1 MILQQL
7 HARRIYSPA
16 YTLAASQD
24 LWGQW
29 DVQPSEPLESS
40 SVLFVSYCLSEDRRW
55 LLATCT
61 DESGALMEQTFVNI
75 LMPESLVTS
84 TPAPLPASSS
94 DETGTF
100 EISSRRLGLACLWDF
115 IINVLASTANPWRLV
130 IGRLGR
136 FGHGELKSKFSISG
150 GFNLYLIFVVVV
162 FSMTR

>member
-115 IINVLASTANPWRLV
+115 IINVLAPRQIPGVSSLDDLV
-130 IGRLGR
+130 VLDMESSRVSFQFLVDLTCI
-136 FGHGELKSKFSISG
+136 
-150 GFNLYLIFVVVV
+150 
-162 FSMTR
+162 